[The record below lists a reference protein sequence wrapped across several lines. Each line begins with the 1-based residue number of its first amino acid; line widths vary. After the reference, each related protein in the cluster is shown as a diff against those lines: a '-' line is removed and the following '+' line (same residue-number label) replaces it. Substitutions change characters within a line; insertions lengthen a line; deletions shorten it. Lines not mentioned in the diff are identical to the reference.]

1 MTPPLAIAVSTFV
14 WHSPIDDERL
24 RALVPRLAEW
34 GFDAVE
40 LPLERSGDWDPWAAG
55 ELFAEHGLGS
65 SVCVVFG
72 EGREL
77 AAADAATIA
86 ATQDYVRECVDVAE
100 RQGAGVVVGPIYTS
114 VGRVWQTSPGER
126 EVVLRELRESLRP
139 LADYAGEHGV
149 KLGIEPL
156 NRYETSLLNTVE
168 QTLEAIDGLP
178 PQSLGINLD
187 TYHQNIEEK
196 SIPGAIR
203 LAGDRLVH
211 VHTCANDR
219 GAPGQDHLDWDA
231 IRDALSDVGYAG
243 MFGIESFTPDNE
255 VIASAASIWRP
266 LAASPDDLAREG
278 LHFLRRWREG
288 WPAR

>member
-1 MTPPLAIAVSTFV
+1 MTGPLAIGVSTFV
-14 WHSPIDDERL
+14 WHSPIDDEKL

-40 LPLERSGDWDPWAAG
+40 LPLEQPGDWDPDAAG

-72 EGREL
+72 DGREL
-77 AAADAATIA
+77 VAADAATIA
-86 ATQDYVRECVDVAE
+86 ATQEYVRECVDVAQ
-100 RQGAGVVVGPIYTS
+100 RQGASVVVGPIYAS
-114 VGRVWQTSPGER
+114 VGRVWRTRPEER
-126 EVVLRELRESLRP
+126 RALLEELRESLRP
-139 LADYAGEHGV
+139 LADDAGEHAI

-178 PQSLGINLD
+178 PESIGVNLD

-196 SIPGAIR
+196 DVAGAIR

-219 GAPGQDHLDWDA
+219 GAPGRDHLDWDA
-231 IRDALSDVGYAG
+231 IRDALAEVGYTG

-255 VIASAASIWRP
+255 VIATAASIWRP
-266 LAASPDDLAREG
+266 LASSPDELARDG
-278 LHFLRRWREG
+278 LRFLQRWRDS
-288 WPAR
+288 WPAQ

>member
-1 MTPPLAIAVSTFV
+1 MTRPHAIAVSTFV
-14 WHSPIDDERL
+14 WHSPIDDEKL

-40 LPLERSGDWDPWAAG
+40 LPLEQPGDWDPDAAG

-77 AAADAATIA
+77 VAADAATIA
-86 ATQDYVRECVDVAE
+86 ATQDYVRTCVDVAQ
-100 RQGAGVVVGPIYTS
+100 RQRAGVVVGPIYTS
-114 VGRVWQTSPGER
+114 VGRVWRVSPAER
-126 EVVLRELRESLRP
+126 TALLEALRESLRP
-139 LADYAGEHGV
+139 LADYAGERGV
-149 KLGIEPL
+149 RLGIEPL

-178 PQSLGINLD
+178 PASVGVNLD
-187 TYHQNIEEK
+187 TYHQNIEEHD
-196 SIPGAIR
+196 IAAAIR

-219 GAPGQDHLDWDA
+219 GAPGRDHLDWDA
-231 IRDALSDVGYAG
+231 IRGALADVGYAG
-243 MFGIESFTPDNE
+243 MFGIESFTADNE
-255 VIASAASIWRP
+255 VIATAASIWRP
-266 LAASPDDLAREG
+266 LAASPDDLARDG
-278 LHFLRRWREG
+278 LRFLQRWRGG